1 MSLLFIHHKFKELSI
16 FCGCRTDFVT
26 EFLYG
31 LYHCDITLNDYFR
44 QQQNEL
50 SSTKWLFL
58 RMRMT

>member
-1 MSLLFIHHKFKELSI
+1 MSLLFVHTNLRNFL
-16 FCGCRTDFVT
+16 FFVVI
-26 EFLYG
+26 EQILLQFLYG
-31 LYHCDITLNDYFR
+31 IYHWDTTLNDYFR